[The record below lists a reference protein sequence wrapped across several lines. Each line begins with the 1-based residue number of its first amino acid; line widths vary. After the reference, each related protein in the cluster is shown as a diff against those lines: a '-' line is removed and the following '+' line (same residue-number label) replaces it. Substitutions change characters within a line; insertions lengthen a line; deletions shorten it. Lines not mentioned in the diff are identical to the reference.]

1 MRVRFALQVLVR
13 VGYIYPR
20 FFSAV
25 RFVGSIPS
33 LEPLFFLVW
42 VHGLCFLSPFLLWR
56 FFARFGFRW
65 GFFCTRTTCMFAEQG
80 LGGGFH
86 HPPRCAPWV
95 LPVTHFDRTFV
106 LLKLL
111 LNLSQTSGT
120 QVLVPETQVPKE
132 ALWRALRLLSG
143 RGAPS
148 KEGKEHK
155 RGFVQPVVPQ
165 LDGLRSARS
174 FCPRRPGFAR

>member
-120 QVLVPETQVPKE
+120 QVISHNRSTVPQV
-132 ALWRALRLLSG
+132 RTS
-143 RGAPS
+143 
-148 KEGKEHK
+148 
-155 RGFVQPVVPQ
+155 VVPSW
-165 LDGLRSARS
+165 RRCHRTSAAIE
-174 FCPRRPGFAR
+174 RRGSPAFKWCAL